1 MARALPAI
9 TAPYHAHQATDSRD
23 KIGFWLSVLLVCLLP
38 IERMLI
44 PLNLKPAD
52 LTLVLLTVYGLLK
65 ALRVRQRLVFPLLV
79 PFWLILISSLIATLA
94 GFAHFE
100 NVVVVVQEI
109 YLFIWFIVLVN
120 LLKTFPLYDL
130 DWLMKIWSLVACLEA
145 ATTLMGMM
153 RIGPSMF
160 YTKPTYDEVRVATD
174 FVRGVGTYANSNA
187 AAVYLSV
194 SFFVLLATSWPLWL
208 RSILGIWIYA
218 GMFGTG
224 SNGALISTLVGLM
237 ALAIVHSSMKSHRG
251 ILLWGAL
258 VSIGLGSV
266 ASVLLLL
273 GVSPSLLSNFG
284 FDVSGD
290 LFFHTAGRFSHSLE
304 SRLSIARWAWNI
316 YSHNPLGIG
325 PNSFSTIEGSLH
337 NDYAA
342 FLFERGPLG
351 LIGWVWM
358 IGAMLVMSLRT
369 ANKLIDR
376 FQSWQVLALGAA
388 VLACAINAFTHEIS
402 HMRQVWLLMVLLF
415 ALSYALLS
423 LQEARP
429 PNSNRLDRIG

>member
-9 TAPYHAHQATDSRD
+9 TTRYHADQATDGRD
-23 KIGFWLSVLLVCLLP
+23 EIGFWLSVLLVCLLP

-52 LTLVLLTVYGLLK
+52 LTLILLTAYGLLK
-65 ALRVRQRLVFPLLV
+65 ALQTRQRLVFPLLL
-79 PFWLILISSLIATLA
+79 PLWLILISSLIATLV

-100 NVVVVVQEI
+100 NIVVIVQEI
-109 YLFIWFIVLVN
+109 YLFTWFIVLVN
-120 LLKTFPLYDL
+120 LLKTFPLSDL
-130 DWLMKIWSLVACLEA
+130 DWLMKIWSLIACLEA
-145 ATTLMGMM
+145 TTTVMGMM

-160 YTKPTYDEVRVATD
+160 YTKPTLDELRVATD
-174 FVRGVGTYANSNA
+174 FVRGVGTFTNSNA

-218 GMFGTG
+218 GLFGTG
-224 SNGALISTLVGLM
+224 SNGALITTFIGLM
-237 ALAIVHSSMKSHRG
+237 ALAIVHSSMKNHRG

-258 VSIGLGSV
+258 IGIGVGS
-266 ASVLLLL
+266 AATVLLIF

-284 FDVSGD
+284 FDMGGD
-290 LFFHTAGRFSHSLE
+290 LFFQTVGRFSHSLE
-304 SRLSIARWAWNI
+304 GRLTIAGWAWSI

-358 IGAMLVMSLRT
+358 IGATILMPLRV
-369 ANKLIDR
+369 ANKLIDSYQR
-376 FQSWQVLALGAA
+376 WQVLALGAG
-388 VLACAINAFTHEIS
+388 VLACAVNAFTHEIS

-415 ALSYALLS
+415 ALSYALLAH
-423 LQEARP
+423 QEARS
-429 PNSNRLDRIG
+429 PNRNRLDRIR